1 MCSSAF
7 PQILLW
13 FFMYEREVYRM
24 SYVCVSINK
33 EVVNKE
39 TFTNKQQAV
48 AYFQKLH
55 GEKIRE
61 EKEGLK
67 IRLRN
72 SIRNY
77 DNRIHREL
85 SAYEKREVPS
95 EKIQQDFYK
104 AWKEQMKTLQEKK
117 EKKEAEL
124 EQLCRSMDEVEGVY
138 EAKYNGYKNNLFT
151 QEPQLILHI
160 SGIYQNGYQFTVME
174 EKYYYIGAKID
185 TDKSI
190 HSVFKK
196 LPSQFDKNRISLYIF
211 KELDD
216 CEEKVELD
224 NLDKVQKT
232 VSRIRNQIL
241 RNFQNDPSRLKLA

>member
-117 EKKEAEL
+117 EKK
-124 EQLCRSMDEVEGVY
+124 
-138 EAKYNGYKNNLFT
+138 
-151 QEPQLILHI
+151 
-160 SGIYQNGYQFTVME
+160 
-174 EKYYYIGAKID
+174 
-185 TDKSI
+185 
-190 HSVFKK
+190 
-196 LPSQFDKNRISLYIF
+196 
-211 KELDD
+211 LD
-216 CEEKVELD
+216 
-224 NLDKVQKT
+224 
-232 VSRIRNQIL
+232 
-241 RNFQNDPSRLKLA
+241 P